1 MSVTKLN
8 FLLIFGAVIGFGQV
22 DQTEFFETRVRP
34 VLANNCYAC
43 HTSSK
48 LGGLQ
53 VDSRAALLQGGKSG
67 PAIALRKAAAES
79 LLIKAV
85 NQTEARLKMPL
96 GGAKLKDEE
105 IADLARWIEMGA
117 PWPESKQASAASA
130 AGKTFVLTPEKRNFW
145 S

>member
-67 PAIALRKAAAES
+67 PAIALGKAAAES
-79 LLIKAV
+79 LLIPSALPYLF
-85 NQTEARLKMPL
+85 AYMPCHGYAIFNSYAFNWDEGYYV
-96 GGAKLKDEE
+96 GGA
-105 IADLARWIEMGA
+105 
-117 PWPESKQASAASA
+117 
-130 AGKTFVLTPEKRNFW
+130 
-145 S
+145 